1 MRQTTISGH
10 HNASYHAKTTVRSF
24 LFAAAGALVAASTL
38 AVPAQA
44 ASVDTRFDV
53 CAALRNGTSLAAI
66 ETSLEARGYSASKAG
81 VLTGTTI
88 RQQCP
93 DQAANARRSTEARRI
108 KGLEPATAQAPSPR
122 SGRSEAQRYLFHAIA
137 QSGRLGAIVEDVARV
152 PAAGGRAPRCVT
164 CQRRRFAAR
173 VRHRSALSKAGP
185 AAPLSTWG
193 STNRSGPAAH
203 RKVPGRCSSLSGC

>member
-10 HNASYHAKTTVRSF
+10 HDASYHAKTTVRSF

-44 ASVDTRFDV
+44 ASIDTRFDV

-93 DQAANARRSTEARRI
+93 DQAANAM
-108 KGLEPATAQAPSPR
+108 AQA
-122 SGRSEAQRYLFHAIA
+122 QRP
-137 QSGRLGAIVEDVARV
+137 GA
-152 PAAGGRAPRCVT
+152 
-164 CQRRRFAAR
+164 
-173 VRHRSALSKAGP
+173 
-185 AAPLSTWG
+185 
-193 STNRSGPAAH
+193 
-203 RKVPGRCSSLSGC
+203 